1 MGGMCSCGDDEFK
14 PRILMLGM
22 KGAGKTTIL
31 HYLKDDEQIKIFS
44 VQDFNTQTI
53 EWEDYEI
60 CVWDLGFGESKR
72 NLWRH
77 YFTGSVFVIF
87 VVDASDRSMFK
98 TCKTEFHKIAHVA
111 ELKDCPICV
120 LANKSN
126 EPDAATVN
134 EIERDL
140 DVGGMKHLTYQL
152 FPTCATKGEGIDEAM
167 NWVKKILE
175 QNEKMQKKKEK
186 QALKP

>member
-1 MGGMCSCGDDEFK
+1 MGNACSCGDDEFT

-31 HYLKDDEQIKIFS
+31 HYLKDDEQIKIFN

-60 CVWDLGFGESKR
+60 CVWDLGVGEKHR

-77 YFTGSVFVIF
+77 YFSGSVLLIF

-98 TCKTEFHKIAHVA
+98 TCKTEFHKIAQMT
-111 ELKDCPICV
+111 ELKNCPLCV
-120 LANKSN
+120 LLNKDDIEGAASN
-126 EPDAATVN
+126 N
-134 EIERDL
+134 EVERDL
-140 DVGGMKHLTYQL
+140 DIGGLKLLNYQL
-152 FPTCATKGEGIDEAM
+152 FRCSAIKGKGIDEAM
-167 NWVKKILE
+167 EWVQKVLE
-175 QNEKMQKKKEK
+175 ENEKRMKKKK
-186 QALKP
+186 GQ